1 MFKLEITMKNAY
13 IIVIGREREMEMGFW
28 NFDKVWNAKLLFF
41 EGMIKLKGVVSYLG
55 CVWIPLILLKI

>member
-1 MFKLEITMKNAY
+1 
-13 IIVIGREREMEMGFW
+13 MEMGFW

-41 EGMIKLKGVVSYLG
+41 EGMIKLKGVVSYLE